1 MVSFQGWKLAAGVNT
16 PSASHHKTF
25 AEIAGVESEKIKP
38 WEERLSKW
46 VATPMSKKRLDAWTV
61 FLLWFKKAFR
71 KLELYMGPRHNLKRR
86 YIIIYLSTPNSD
98 AYRYIPG

>member
-25 AEIAGVESEKIKP
+25 AGVAGVESEKIKP

-46 VATPMSKKRLDAWTV
+46 VATPMSKNDSTLGR
-61 FLLWFKKAFR
+61 FFCC
-71 KLELYMGPRHNLKRR
+71 GLKRPSENSN
-86 YIIIYLSTPNSD
+86 YTWGHAII
-98 AYRYIPG
+98 